1 LLANTECL
9 YSWRANSK
17 KNLEPEAGKMHA
29 LPRQLTSLAGAFAVG
44 LTLFSIQT
52 PTAFPQE
59 KKAPQVAGVDNTKMG
74 AYRALAQVAF
84 AAFQKGDTATA
95 GQLARVLERLWD
107 KAEDYGGDTALKKT
121 NADLFEEIDKAMDQF
136 VTPLMNAAK
145 TPPEAAKVK
154 AAYNAYLEALKL
166 AD

>member
-1 LLANTECL
+1 
-9 YSWRANSK
+9 
-17 KNLEPEAGKMHA
+17 MHA
-29 LPRQLTSLAGAFAVG
+29 FPCHFRSLAGAMVVG
-44 LTLFSIQT
+44 LTLFSIHT
-52 PTAFPQE
+52 STAFSQE

-121 NADLFEEIDKAMDQF
+121 NADLFEQIDKAMDQF
-136 VTPLMNAAK
+136 VTPLMNSAK
-145 TPPEAAKVK
+145 APPDAAKVK